1 MDSQALKTLIN
12 YYCQERYFHHVLLVA
27 SEGIKRY
34 GSDPVFRFYHAY
46 GTLMEGK
53 TQEAL
58 REFEAIKNKHDVSL
72 CSLIALIHAHKMSP
86 NPDREAILE
95 SDAIM
100 KEQRKGAGP
109 KALYHAGLF
118 LWHIGRHDKARE
130 YVDRMIKMSNGSK
143 EGQVLRAWLD
153 ITRGKEPYTKKALR
167 YFEEGLQDGND
178 IFALLGKAQ
187 CLEMR
192 QNYSGA
198 LETVNQIIMNFPS
211 FLPAFVEKMKLQLAL
226 QDWDQTVETAQRLIF
241 QDNQNVEGLRMLAL
255 YYLCRE
261 GDLEKAATKLENLE
275 NALDV
280 MEPQNA
286 QLFYRITIAFS
297 RTCGRSELILQ
308 KTQTLLEKA
317 FSLTPQ
323 QSEFAAELGY
333 QKILQGN
340 VKEAWKWYKTAMTLD
355 ETSVS
360 ALIGLIQCQLIEGQL
375 QEADQQLEFL
385 SEIQQSIGKSAEL
398 TYLHAV
404 LAMKKN
410 KRQEE
415 VINLLN
421 DVLDTH
427 FSHLEDLPLGIQ
439 YFEKLNPDFLL
450 EIITEYLNFCPMQP
464 ASPGQPLSPLLRR
477 CTSILETIVR
487 TVPGLLQAVFLI
499 AKVKYLSGDIEAAY
513 NNLQHC
519 LEHSPSYA
527 DAHLLMAQVYL
538 SQEKFR
544 LCSQSLELCLSYNF
558 KVRDYPLYH
567 LIKAQSQK
575 KMGEIAEAIKTL
587 HMAMNLPGM
596 RIGASSKSKYRNTE
610 VDASHRLSIFLELVE
625 VHRLNGEQHEAAKV
639 LQDAIHEFSGTS
651 EELRVTI
658 ANVDLALAQGD
669 VERALSM
676 LRNVTAEQPYFV
688 EAKEKMAAIY
698 LKHRKEKMLYIT
710 CYREIAER
718 MPSPRSF
725 LLLGDAY
732 MNIQEPEEA
741 IVAYEQAL
749 NQNPKDGTL
758 ASKIGKALVKTHNY
772 SKAITYYEAALKS
785 GQQNYLCYDLAELLL
800 KLKWYDKAEKVLQHA
815 LAHEPVNEL
824 SALMEDGRSHILLA
838 KVYSKVD
845 RPDDAVASLQQARE
859 LQARVLKRVQME
871 QPDAVPAQKH
881 LAAEICAEIAKH
893 SVAQRD
899 YEKAIKFYREAL
911 VHCETDNK
919 IMLELARLYLA
930 QDDPDACLRHCALLL
945 QSDQDNEAAT
955 MMMADLMFRKQDYEQ
970 AVFHLQQLLERKP
983 DNYMTLSRLIDF
995 LRRCGKLEDVP
1006 RFFLMAEKRNSRAK
1020 LEPGFQYCKG
1030 LYLWY
1035 TGEPNDALR
1044 HFNKARKD
1052 SDWGQNAL
1060 YNMIEI
1066 CLNPDNETI
1075 GGEVFENLDGDLGNS
1090 TEKQESVQLAV
1101 RTAEKLLKELKP
1113 QTIQGH
1119 VQLRIMENYCLMATK
1134 QKSNVEQALNTF
1146 TEIATSEKDHIPA
1159 LLGMATAYMIL
1170 KQTPRARNQ
1179 LKRIAKMNWNPIDAE
1194 DFERSWL
1201 LLADI
1206 YIQSAK
1212 YDMAEELLKRCLRH
1226 NRSCCKAYEY
1236 MGYIMEKEQ
1245 AYTDAALNYEM
1256 AWKQGNQT
1264 NPAVGFRL
1272 EYCHCER
1279 HLGPRAPEKEHS
1291 HVHTQSQGYKLAFNY
1306 LKAKRFVDAI
1316 DICHQVLEA
1325 HPSYPKIRKDILDKA
1340 RTSLRP

>member
-1 MDSQALKTLIN
+1 MDAQGLKTLIN

-27 SEGIKRY
+27 SEGIKKY
-34 GSDPVFRFYHAY
+34 GNDPVFRFYHAY

-58 REFEAIKNKHDVSL
+58 REFETLKNKPDVSL
-72 CSLIALIHAHKMSP
+72 CSLLALIYAHKMSP

-95 SDAIM
+95 SDAKV
-100 KEQRKGAGP
+100 KELRKGAEP
-109 KALYHAGLF
+109 RALYHAGLF
-118 LWHIGRHDKARE
+118 LWHIGRHEKARE
-130 YVDRMIKMSNGSK
+130 YIDRMIKMSDGSK
-143 EGQVLRAWLD
+143 EGQILRAWLD
-153 ITRGKEPYTKKALR
+153 ITRGKEPYTKRALR
-167 YFEEGLQDGND
+167 SFEEGLQNGND

-192 QNYSGA
+192 QNYLGA
-198 LETVNQIIMNFPS
+198 LETVNQVIVNFPS
-211 FLPAFVEKMKLQLAL
+211 FLPALVQKMKLQLAL
-226 QDWDQTVETAQRLIF
+226 QDWDQAIEIVQRLML
-241 QDNQNVEGLRMLAL
+241 QDKQNVEALRMLAL

-261 GDLEKAATKLENLE
+261 GDIEKAATTLENLE
-275 NALDV
+275 NALDA

-286 QLFYRITIAFS
+286 QLFYKITIAFS
-297 RTCGRSELILQ
+297 RTCGRNQLILE
-308 KTQTLLEKA
+308 KIQTLLERA

-323 QSEFAAELGY
+323 QSEYATELGY
-333 QKILQGN
+333 LMLLQEK
-340 VKEAWKWYKTAMTLD
+340 VKEAWKWYQIAINLE
-355 ETSVS
+355 ETSITAV
-360 ALIGLIQCQLIEGQL
+360 IGCIRCQLIEGQL

-385 SEIQQSIGKSAEL
+385 SEIQQSFGKYAEL
-398 TYLHAV
+398 TYLQAI
-404 LAMKKN
+404 LAIKKN
-410 KRQEE
+410 KQQEE

-421 DVLDTH
+421 DALDTH
-427 FSHLEDLPLGIQ
+427 FSQLQDLPFGIQ

-450 EIITEYLNFCPMQP
+450 EIITEYLNYCPLQP
-464 ASPGQPLSPLLRR
+464 ASPGQTLSPLLKR
-477 CTSILETIVR
+477 CTSVLEAIVR

-519 LEHSPSYA
+519 LEHNSSYA
-527 DAHLLMAQVYL
+527 DAYLLMAQVYL
-538 SQEKFR
+538 SQDKFK

-558 KVRDYPLYH
+558 KVRENPLYH

-575 KMGEIAEAIKTL
+575 KMGEIGEAIKTL
-587 HMAMNLPGM
+587 HMAMSLPGV
-596 RIGASSKSKYRNTE
+596 RKTEASSKSKYKNTE

-625 VHRLNGEQHEAAKV
+625 VYCLNGEQHEAAKV
-639 LQDAIHEFSGTS
+639 LQDATHEFSGTY

-658 ANVDLALAQGD
+658 ANADLALAQGD

-676 LRNVTAEQPYFV
+676 LQNVTSEQPYFIEV
-688 EAKEKMAAIY
+688 KEKMADIY

-710 CYREIAER
+710 CYREIAEI
-718 MPSPRSF
+718 MPSPHSF

-758 ASKIGKALVKTHNY
+758 ASKVGKALVKTHNY
-772 SKAITYYEAALKS
+772 SKAITYYEAALKN
-785 GQQNYLCYDLAELLL
+785 GQNYLCYDLAELLL

-815 LAHEPVNEL
+815 LAHELVNEL
-824 SALMEDGRSHILLA
+824 SAVMEDGRLQVLLA
-838 KVYSKVD
+838 KVYSKME
-845 RPDDAVASLQQARE
+845 RPGDAITSLQQ
-859 LQARVLKRVQME
+859 
-871 QPDAVPAQKH
+871 
-881 LAAEICAEIAKH
+881 
-893 SVAQRD
+893 
-899 YEKAIKFYREAL
+899 
-911 VHCETDNK
+911 

-930 QDDPDACLRHCALLL
+930 HDDPEACLRHCALLL

-1006 RFFLMAEKRNSRAK
+1006 RFFLMAEKHNSRAK
-1020 LEPGFQYCKG
+1020 LEPGYQYCKG

-1052 SDWGQNAL
+1052 SEWGQNAL

-1066 CLNPDNETI
+1066 CLNPDNETV
-1075 GGEVFENLDGDLGNS
+1075 GGEVFENLDRDLGNS
-1090 TEKQESVQLAV
+1090 TEKQESMQLAV

-1113 QTIQGH
+1113 QTAEGH
-1119 VQLRIMENYCLMATK
+1119 VQLRVLENYCLMATK

-1179 LKRIAKMNWNPIDAE
+1179 LKRIAKMNWNPVDAE

-1212 YDMAEELLKRCLRH
+1212 YDMAEELLKRCLHH
-1226 NRSCCKAYEY
+1226 NKSCCKAYEY

-1245 AYTDAALNYEM
+1245 TYTDAALNYEM
-1256 AWKQGNQT
+1256 AWKHGNQT
-1264 NPAVGFRL
+1264 NPAI
-1272 EYCHCER
+1272 
-1279 HLGPRAPEKEHS
+1279 
-1291 HVHTQSQGYKLAFNY
+1291 GYKLAFNY
-1306 LKAKRFVDAI
+1306 LKAKRYVDAI

-1325 HPSYPKIRKDILDKA
+1325 HPTYPKIRKDILDKA

>member
-1 MDSQALKTLIN
+1 MVNIGRLVRLPGAIFKDLQQTSASSPRGTVKRAREDDTKSVKDMGLKMEEYFRTLIN
-12 YYCQERYFHHVLLVA
+12 YYCQERYFHHVLLAA
-27 SEGIKRY
+27 SEGTKRY
-34 GSDPVFRFYHAY
+34 GSDPIFRFYYAY

-58 REFEAIKNKHDVSL
+58 REFEAIKNKQDVSL
-72 CSLIALIHAHKMSP
+72 CSLIALIYTHKMSP

-95 SDAIM
+95 SDARV

-198 LETVNQIIMNFPS
+198 LETVNQIIMTFPS
-211 FLPAFVEKMKLQLAL
+211 FLPAFVKKMKLQLAL
-226 QDWDQTVETAQRLIF
+226 QDWDQTVETAQRLML
-241 QDNQNVEGLRMLAL
+241 QDNQNVEALRMMAL

-261 GDLEKAATKLENLE
+261 GDIEKAATKLENLG
-275 NALDV
+275 NALDA

-286 QLFYRITIAFS
+286 QLFYNITIAFS
-297 RTCGRSELILQ
+297 RTCGRSQLILQ
-308 KTQTLLEKA
+308 KTQTLLERA

-323 QSEFAAELGY
+323 QSEFATELGY
-333 QKILQGN
+333 QMILQGK
-340 VKEAWKWYKTAMTLD
+340 VKEALKWYKTAMTLD

-360 ALIGLIQCQLIEGQL
+360 ALIGMTTISMSVPHTDARFIQCQLIEGQL
-375 QEADQQLEFL
+375 QDADQQLEFL

-450 EIITEYLNFCPMQP
+450 EIITEYLNFCPLQP

-499 AKVKYLSGDIEAAY
+499 AKVKYLSGDTEAAY

-538 SQEKFR
+538 SQEKFK
-544 LCSQSLELCLSYNF
+544 LCSQSVELCLSYNF
-558 KVRDYPLYH
+558 KVREYPLYH

-587 HMAMNLPGM
+587 HMAMSLPGM
-596 RIGASSKSKYRNTE
+596 RRTGTSSKSKYRKTE
-610 VDASHRLSIFLELVE
+610 VDASHRLSVFLELVE

-658 ANVDLALAQGD
+658 ANADLALAQGD

-676 LRNVTAEQPYFV
+676 LQNVTSEQPYFI
-688 EAKEKMAAIY
+688 ETKEKMADIY

-725 LLLGDAY
+725 ILLGDAY

-772 SKAITYYEAALKS
+772 SKAITYYEAALKN
-785 GQQNYLCYDLAELLL
+785 GQQNYLFYDLAELLL

-815 LAHEPVNEL
+815 LAHEPVFVFL
-824 SALMEDGRSHILLA
+824 
-838 KVYSKVD
+838 VY
-845 RPDDAVASLQQARE
+845 ARE

-983 DNYMTLSRLIDF
+983 GLSCLPAMASLLASVLCF
-995 LRRCGKLEDVP
+995 V
-1006 RFFLMAEKRNSRAK
+1006 FFSFSELLFKEWSQATNTALLDSRSSRIHPIKVNRIA
-1020 LEPGFQYCKG
+1020 YI
-1030 LYLWY
+1030 
-1035 TGEPNDALR
+1035 
-1044 HFNKARKD
+1044 NKNFYKFPTARKD

-1066 CLNPDNETI
+1066 CLNPDNETV
-1075 GGEVFENLDGDLGNS
+1075 GGEVFENLDGDLGSMHAIYLVGKTESEAVQSATKQNNS

-1113 QTIQGH
+1113 QTVQGH
-1119 VQLRIMENYCLMATK
+1119 VQLRIMENCCLMATK

-1226 NRSCCKAYEY
+1226 NRKVFWNV
-1236 MGYIMEKEQ
+1236 K
-1245 AYTDAALNYEM
+1245 
-1256 AWKQGNQT
+1256 
-1264 NPAVGFRL
+1264 RL
-1272 EYCHCER
+1272 PVII
-1279 HLGPRAPEKEHS
+1279 HLIPELMKVAEEH
-1291 HVHTQSQGYKLAFNY
+1291 
-1306 LKAKRFVDAI
+1306 
-1316 DICHQVLEA
+1316 
-1325 HPSYPKIRKDILDKA
+1325 
-1340 RTSLRP
+1340 

>member
-1 MDSQALKTLIN
+1 MDSQGLKALIN

-27 SEGIKRY
+27 SEGKKRY
-34 GSDPVFRFYHAY
+34 GNDPVFRFYHAY

-58 REFEAIKNKHDVSL
+58 REFEALKNKQDVSL
-72 CSLIALIHAHKMSP
+72 CSLIALIYTHRMSP

-95 SDAIM
+95 SDAKV

-109 KALYHAGLF
+109 NVLYHAGLF
-118 LWHIGRHDKARE
+118 LWHLGRHDKARE
-130 YVDRMIKMSNGSK
+130 YTDRMIKISNGSK

-153 ITRGKEPYTKKALR
+153 ITRGKEPYPKKALR

-198 LETVNQIIMNFPS
+198 LETVNQIITNFPN
-211 FLPAFVEKMKLQLAL
+211 FLPAFVKKMKLQLAL
-226 QDWDQTVETAQRLIF
+226 QDWDQTVETAQRLLL
-241 QDNQNVEGLRMLAL
+241 QDNQNVEALRMLAL

-261 GDLEKAATKLENLE
+261 GDLEKASTTLENLG
-275 NALDV
+275 NALDI

-286 QLFYRITIAFS
+286 QLYFTMTIAFS
-297 RTCGRSELILQ
+297 RTCGRSQLILQ
-308 KTQTLLEKA
+308 KIQTLLERA
-317 FSLTPQ
+317 FNLNPQ
-323 QSEFAAELGY
+323 QSEFATELGH
-333 QKILQGN
+333 QMILQGK
-340 VKEAWKWYKTAMTLD
+340 VKEALKWFKTAMTLD
-355 ETSVS
+355 ETSVP
-360 ALIGLIQCQLIEGQL
+360 ALVGFIRCQLIDGQL
-375 QEADQQLEFL
+375 QDADQQLEFL
-385 SEIQQSIGKSAEL
+385 SEIQQSLGKSAEL
-398 TYLHAV
+398 SYLHAV

-410 KRQEE
+410 KQQEE

-427 FSHLEDLPLGIQ
+427 FSQLEDLPLGIQ

-477 CTSILETIVR
+477 CTSILETVVR
-487 TVPGLLQAVFLI
+487 TVPGLLQAIFLI

-519 LEHSPSYA
+519 LEHNSSYA
-527 DAHLLMAQVYL
+527 DAHLLLAQVYL
-538 SQEKFR
+538 SQEKLK

-558 KVRDYPLYH
+558 NVREFPLYH

-575 KMGEIAEAIKTL
+575 KMGEISEAIKTL
-587 HMAMNLPGM
+587 HMAMSLPGM
-596 RIGASSKSKYRNTE
+596 RRIGAPSKSKNKKTE
-610 VDASHRLSIFLELVE
+610 VDTSHRLSIFLELVE

-658 ANVDLALAQGD
+658 ANADLALAQGD
-669 VERALSM
+669 VERALNM
-676 LRNVTAEQPYFV
+676 LRNVTSEQPYFIEV
-688 EAKEKMAAIY
+688 KEKMADIY

-710 CYREIAER
+710 CYREISER

-758 ASKIGKALVKTHNY
+758 ATKIGKALVKTHNY

-815 LAHEPVNEL
+815 LAHDPVNEL
-824 SALMEDGRSHILLA
+824 SSLMEDGRSQVLLA
-838 KVYSKVD
+838 KIYSKME
-845 RPDDAVASLQQARE
+845 RPSDAITSLQQARE

-930 QDDPDACLRHCALLL
+930 QDDPDSCLRHCALLL
-945 QSDQDNEAAT
+945 QSDQDNEAAA

-983 DNYMTLSRLIDF
+983 DNYMTLSRLIDL

-1006 RFFLMAEKRNSRAK
+1006 RFFLMAEKHNSRAK
-1020 LEPGFQYCKG
+1020 FEPGFQYCKG
-1030 LYLWY
+1030 LHLWY

-1075 GGEVFENLDGDLGNS
+1075 GGEVFENLDKDLGNS

-1113 QTIQGH
+1113 QTVQGH

-1194 DFERSWL
+1194 DFEKSWL

-1226 NRSCCKAYEY
+1226 NRSCCKAHEY

-1256 AWKQGNQT
+1256 AWKHGNQT
-1264 NPAVGFRL
+1264 HPAV
-1272 EYCHCER
+1272 
-1279 HLGPRAPEKEHS
+1279 
-1291 HVHTQSQGYKLAFNY
+1291 GYKLAFNY
-1306 LKAKRFVDAI
+1306 LKAKRYVDAI

-1325 HPSYPKIRKDILDKA
+1325 HPTYPKIRKDILDKA

>member
-1 MDSQALKTLIN
+1 MDSQGLKTLIN

-27 SEGIKRY
+27 SEGMKKY

-46 GTLMEGK
+46 GTLMEGN

-58 REFEAIKNKHDVSL
+58 REFEAIKSKQDVSL
-72 CSLIALIHAHKMSP
+72 CSLIALIYAHKMSP

-95 SDAIM
+95 SDARM
-100 KEQRKGAGP
+100 KEQRKGAGQ

-118 LWHIGRHDKARE
+118 LWHLGRHDKARE
-130 YVDRMIKMSNGSK
+130 YIDRMIKISDGSS
-143 EGQVLRAWLD
+143 EGHVLKAWLD
-153 ITRGKEPYTKKALR
+153 ITRGKEPYAKKALR

-198 LETVNQIIMNFPS
+198 LETVNQIIVNFPS
-211 FLPAFVEKMKLQLAL
+211 FIPAFVKKMKLQLAL
-226 QDWDQTVETAQRLIF
+226 QDWDQTVETAQRLLL
-241 QDNQNVEGLRMLAL
+241 QDNQNVEALRMLAL
-255 YYLCRE
+255 YHLCRE
-261 GDLEKAATKLENLE
+261 GDIEKASSKLDNLGK
-275 NALDV
+275 ALDA

-286 QLFYRITIAFS
+286 QLFYKMTIAFS
-297 RTCGRSELILQ
+297 RTCGRSQLILQ
-308 KTQTLLEKA
+308 KIQTLLEKS
-317 FSLTPQ
+317 FSLSPQ
-323 QSEFAAELGY
+323 QSEFATELGY
-333 QKILQGN
+333 QMILQGKI
-340 VKEAWKWYKTAMTLD
+340 KEASKWYKTAMTLN

-360 ALIGLIQCQLIEGQL
+360 ALVGFIRCQLIEGQL
-375 QEADQQLEFL
+375 QDADQQLEFF

-398 TYLHAV
+398 TYLHAI

-421 DVLDTH
+421 EVLDTH
-427 FSHLEDLPLGIQ
+427 FSNLEDLPLGIQ

-450 EIITEYLNFCPMQP
+450 EIITDYLNFCPMQP

-477 CTSILETIVR
+477 CTSVLEIIVR
-487 TVPGLLQAVFLI
+487 TVPGLLQAVFLV

-538 SQEKFR
+538 SQEKFK
-544 LCSQSLELCLSYNF
+544 LCSQALELCLSYNF
-558 KVRDYPLYH
+558 NVRDYPLYH

-587 HMAMNLPGM
+587 HMAMSLPGM
-596 RIGASSKSKYRNTE
+596 KRTGASSKPKCKNTE
-610 VDASHRLSIFLELVE
+610 VDTSHRLSIFLELVE
-625 VHRLNGEQHEAAKV
+625 IHHLNGEHHEAAKV

-658 ANVDLALAQGD
+658 ANADLALTQGD
-669 VERALSM
+669 VERALNM
-676 LRNVTAEQPYFV
+676 LRNVTAEQPYFI
-688 EAKEKMAAIY
+688 EAKEKMADIY
-698 LKHRKEKMLYIT
+698 LKHRKDKMLYIT

-718 MPSPRSF
+718 IPSPRSF

-758 ASKIGKALVKTHNY
+758 ASKIGKALIKTHNY

-824 SALMEDGRSHILLA
+824 SALMEDGHCQVLLA
-838 KVYSKVD
+838 KIYSQME
-845 RPDDAVASLQQARE
+845 RPDDAITALQQARE

-899 YEKAIKFYREAL
+899 PEKAIKFYREAL
-911 VHCETDNK
+911 VHCETDSK

-930 QDDPDACLRHCALLL
+930 QGDPDACMRQCALLL
-945 QSDQDNEAAT
+945 QNDQDNEAAT
-955 MMMADLMFRKQDYEQ
+955 TMMADLMFRKQDYEQ

-983 DNYMTLSRLIDF
+983 DNYMTFSRLIDL

-1006 RFFLMAEKRNSRAK
+1006 RFFVMAEKRNSRAK

-1030 LYLWY
+1030 LYLWF

-1052 SDWGQNAL
+1052 SEWGQNAL

-1066 CLNPDNETI
+1066 CLNPDNETV

-1113 QTIQGH
+1113 HTVHGH
-1119 VQLRIMENYCLMATK
+1119 IQLRIMENYCLLATK

-1146 TEIATSEKDHIPA
+1146 TKIAASEKDNLPA
-1159 LLGMATAYMIL
+1159 LLGMATAHMIL
-1170 KQTPRARNQ
+1170 KQIPKARNQ
-1179 LKRIAKMNWNPIDAE
+1179 LKRIAKMTWNPIDAD
-1194 DFERSWL
+1194 DFEKSWL

-1212 YDMAEELLKRCLRH
+1212 YDMAEELLKRCLHH
-1226 NRSCCKAYEY
+1226 NKSCCKAYEY

-1245 AYTDAALNYEM
+1245 GYTDAALNYEI
-1256 AWKQGNQT
+1256 AWKRGNQT
-1264 NPAVGFRL
+1264 NPAVG
-1272 EYCHCER
+1272 
-1279 HLGPRAPEKEHS
+1279 S
-1291 HVHTQSQGYKLAFNY
+1291 
-1306 LKAKRFVDAI
+1306 
-1316 DICHQVLEA
+1316 
-1325 HPSYPKIRKDILDKA
+1325 
-1340 RTSLRP
+1340 

>member
-1 MDSQALKTLIN
+1 MDAQGLKTLIN

-27 SEGIKRY
+27 SEGIKKY
-34 GSDPVFRFYHAY
+34 GNDPVFRFYHAY

-58 REFEAIKNKHDVSL
+58 REFETLKNKPDVSL
-72 CSLIALIHAHKMSP
+72 CSLLALIYAHKMSP

-95 SDAIM
+95 SDAKV
-100 KEQRKGAGP
+100 KELRKGAEP
-109 KALYHAGLF
+109 RALYHAGLF
-118 LWHIGRHDKARE
+118 LWHIGRHEKARE
-130 YVDRMIKMSNGSK
+130 YIDRMIKMSDGSK
-143 EGQVLRAWLD
+143 EGQILRAWLD
-153 ITRGKEPYTKKALR
+153 ITRGKEPYTKRALR
-167 YFEEGLQDGND
+167 SFEEGLQNGND

-192 QNYSGA
+192 QNYLGA
-198 LETVNQIIMNFPS
+198 LETMNQVIVNFPS
-211 FLPAFVEKMKLQLAL
+211 FLPALVQKMKLQLAL
-226 QDWDQTVETAQRLIF
+226 QDWDQAIEIVQRLML
-241 QDNQNVEGLRMLAL
+241 QDKQNVEALRMLAL

-261 GDLEKAATKLENLE
+261 GDIEKAATTLENLE
-275 NALDV
+275 NALDA

-286 QLFYRITIAFS
+286 QLFYKITIAFS
-297 RTCGRSELILQ
+297 RTCGRNQLILE
-308 KTQTLLEKA
+308 KIQTLLERA

-323 QSEFAAELGY
+323 QSEYATELGY
-333 QKILQGN
+333 LMLLQEK
-340 VKEAWKWYKTAMTLD
+340 VKEAWKWYQIAINLE
-355 ETSVS
+355 ETSITAV
-360 ALIGLIQCQLIEGQL
+360 IGCIRCQLIEGQL

-385 SEIQQSIGKSAEL
+385 SEIQQSFGKYAEL
-398 TYLHAV
+398 IYLQAI
-404 LAMKKN
+404 LAIKKN

-421 DVLDTH
+421 DALDTH
-427 FSHLEDLPLGIQ
+427 FSQLQDLPFGIQ

-450 EIITEYLNFCPMQP
+450 EIITEYLNYCPLQP
-464 ASPGQPLSPLLRR
+464 ASPGQPLSPLLKR
-477 CTSILETIVR
+477 CTSVLEAIVR

-519 LEHSPSYA
+519 LEHNSSYA
-527 DAHLLMAQVYL
+527 DAYLLMAQVYL
-538 SQEKFR
+538 SQDKFK

-558 KVRDYPLYH
+558 KVRENPLYH

-575 KMGEIAEAIKTL
+575 KMGEIGEAIKTL
-587 HMAMNLPGM
+587 HLAMSLPGV
-596 RIGASSKSKYRNTE
+596 RKIEASSKYKNTE

-625 VHRLNGEQHEAAKV
+625 VYCLNGEQHEAAKV
-639 LQDAIHEFSGTS
+639 LQDAIHEFSGTY

-658 ANVDLALAQGD
+658 ANADLALAQGD

-676 LRNVTAEQPYFV
+676 LQNVTSEQPYFIEV
-688 EAKEKMAAIY
+688 KEKMADIY

-710 CYREIAER
+710 CYREIAEI
-718 MPSPRSF
+718 MPSPHSF

-758 ASKIGKALVKTHNY
+758 ASKVGKALVKTHNY
-772 SKAITYYEAALKS
+772 SKAITYYEAALKN
-785 GQQNYLCYDLAELLL
+785 GQNYLCYDLAELLL

-815 LAHEPVNEL
+815 LAHELVNEL
-824 SALMEDGRSHILLA
+824 SAVMEDGRLQVLLA
-838 KVYSKVD
+838 KVYSKME
-845 RPDDAVASLQQARE
+845 RPGDAITSLQKARE

-930 QDDPDACLRHCALLL
+930 HDDPEACLRHCALLL
-945 QSDQDNEAAT
+945 QTDQDNEAAT

-1020 LEPGFQYCKG
+1020 LEPGYQYCKG
-1030 LYLWY
+1030 LYL
-1035 TGEPNDALR
+1035 
-1044 HFNKARKD
+1044 
-1052 SDWGQNAL
+1052 
-1060 YNMIEI
+1060 
-1066 CLNPDNETI
+1066 C
-1075 GGEVFENLDGDLGNS
+1075 NS
-1090 TEKQESVQLAV
+1090 TEKQESMQLAV

-1113 QTIQGH
+1113 QTAEGH
-1119 VQLRIMENYCLMATK
+1119 VQLRVLENYCLMATK

-1179 LKRIAKMNWNPIDAE
+1179 LKRIAKMNWNPVDAE

-1212 YDMAEELLKRCLRH
+1212 YDMAEELLKRCLHH
-1226 NRSCCKAYEY
+1226 NKSCCKAYEY

-1245 AYTDAALNYEM
+1245 TYTDAALNYEM
-1256 AWKQGNQT
+1256 AWKHGNQT
-1264 NPAVGFRL
+1264 NPAI
-1272 EYCHCER
+1272 
-1279 HLGPRAPEKEHS
+1279 
-1291 HVHTQSQGYKLAFNY
+1291 GYKLAFNY
-1306 LKAKRFVDAI
+1306 LKAKRYVDAI

-1325 HPSYPKIRKDILDKA
+1325 HPTYPKIRKDILDKA

>member
-1 MDSQALKTLIN
+1 MDSQGLKTLIN

-27 SEGIKRY
+27 SEGTKRY
-34 GSDPVFRFYHAY
+34 GSDPVFRFYYAY

-58 REFEAIKNKHDVSL
+58 REFEAIKNKQDVSL
-72 CSLIALIHAHKMSP
+72 CSLIALIYTHKMSP

-95 SDAIM
+95 SDARV

-211 FLPAFVEKMKLQLAL
+211 FLPAFVKKMKLQLAL
-226 QDWDQTVETAQRLIF
+226 QDWDQTVETAQRLML
-241 QDNQNVEGLRMLAL
+241 QDNQNVEALRMMAL

-261 GDLEKAATKLENLE
+261 GDIEKAATKLENLG
-275 NALDV
+275 NALDA

-286 QLFYRITIAFS
+286 QLFYNITIAFS
-297 RTCGRSELILQ
+297 RTCGRSQLILQ
-308 KTQTLLEKA
+308 KTQTLLERA

-323 QSEFAAELGY
+323 QSEFATELGY
-333 QKILQGN
+333 QMILQGK
-340 VKEAWKWYKTAMTLD
+340 VKEALKWYKTAMTLD

-360 ALIGLIQCQLIEGQL
+360 ALIGFIQCQLIEGQL
-375 QEADQQLEFL
+375 QDADQQLEFL

-450 EIITEYLNFCPMQP
+450 EIITEYLNFCPLQP

-519 LEHSPSYA
+519 LEHCPSYA

-558 KVRDYPLYH
+558 K
-567 LIKAQSQK
+567 
-575 KMGEIAEAIKTL
+575 
-587 HMAMNLPGM
+587 
-596 RIGASSKSKYRNTE
+596 
-610 VDASHRLSIFLELVE
+610 
-625 VHRLNGEQHEAAKV
+625 HEAAKV

-658 ANVDLALAQGD
+658 ANADLALGQGD

-676 LRNVTAEQPYFV
+676 LQNVTSEQPYFI
-688 EAKEKMAAIY
+688 ETKEKMADIY

-725 LLLGDAY
+725 ILLGDAY

-758 ASKIGKALVKTHNY
+758 ASKIGRALVKTHNY
-772 SKAITYYEAALKS
+772 SKAITYYEAALKN
-785 GQQNYLCYDLAELLL
+785 GQQNYLFYDLAELLL

-824 SALMEDGRSHILLA
+824 SALTEDGRSQVLLA

-845 RPDDAVASLQQARE
+845 RPGDAVTSLQQARE

-983 DNYMTLSRLIDF
+983 DNYMTLSRLIDL

-1066 CLNPDNETI
+1066 CLNPDNETV

-1113 QTIQGH
+1113 QTVQGH
-1119 VQLRIMENYCLMATK
+1119 VQLRIMENCCLMATK

-1256 AWKQGNQT
+1256 AWKHGNQT
-1264 NPAVGFRL
+1264 NPAV
-1272 EYCHCER
+1272 
-1279 HLGPRAPEKEHS
+1279 
-1291 HVHTQSQGYKLAFNY
+1291 GYKLAFNY
-1306 LKAKRFVDAI
+1306 LKAKRYVDAI
-1316 DICHQVLEA
+1316 DVCHQVLEA
-1325 HPSYPKIRKDILDKA
+1325 HPTYPKIRKDILDKA

>member
-1 MDSQALKTLIN
+1 MDAQGLKTLIN

-27 SEGIKRY
+27 SEGIKKY
-34 GSDPVFRFYHAY
+34 GNDPVFRFYHAY

-58 REFEAIKNKHDVSL
+58 REFETLKNKPDVSL
-72 CSLIALIHAHKMSP
+72 CSLLALIYAHKMSP

-95 SDAIM
+95 SDAKV
-100 KEQRKGAGP
+100 KELRKGAEP
-109 KALYHAGLF
+109 RALYHAGLF
-118 LWHIGRHDKARE
+118 LWHIGRHEKARE
-130 YVDRMIKMSNGSK
+130 YIDRMIKMSDGSK
-143 EGQVLRAWLD
+143 EGQILRAWLD
-153 ITRGKEPYTKKALR
+153 ITRGKEPYTKRALR
-167 YFEEGLQDGND
+167 SFEEGLQNGND

-192 QNYSGA
+192 QNYLGA
-198 LETVNQIIMNFPS
+198 LETVNQVIVNFPS
-211 FLPAFVEKMKLQLAL
+211 FLPALVQKMKLQLAL
-226 QDWDQTVETAQRLIF
+226 QDWDQAIEIVQRLML
-241 QDNQNVEGLRMLAL
+241 QDKQNVEALRMLAL

-261 GDLEKAATKLENLE
+261 GDIEKAATTLENLE
-275 NALDV
+275 NALDA

-286 QLFYRITIAFS
+286 QLFYKITIAFS
-297 RTCGRSELILQ
+297 RTCGRNQLILE
-308 KTQTLLEKA
+308 KIQTLLERA

-323 QSEFAAELGY
+323 QSEYATELGY
-333 QKILQGN
+333 LMLLQEK
-340 VKEAWKWYKTAMTLD
+340 VKEAWKWYQIAINLE
-355 ETSVS
+355 ETSITAV
-360 ALIGLIQCQLIEGQL
+360 IGCIRCQLIEGQL

-385 SEIQQSIGKSAEL
+385 SEIQQSFGKYAEL
-398 TYLHAV
+398 TYLQAI
-404 LAMKKN
+404 LAIKKN
-410 KRQEE
+410 KQQEE

-421 DVLDTH
+421 DALDTH
-427 FSHLEDLPLGIQ
+427 FSQLQDLPFGIQ

-450 EIITEYLNFCPMQP
+450 EIITEYLNYCPLQP
-464 ASPGQPLSPLLRR
+464 ASPGQTLSPLLKR
-477 CTSILETIVR
+477 CTSVLEAIVR

-519 LEHSPSYA
+519 LEHNSSYA
-527 DAHLLMAQVYL
+527 DAYLLMAQVYL
-538 SQEKFR
+538 SQDKFK

-558 KVRDYPLYH
+558 KVRENPLYH

-575 KMGEIAEAIKTL
+575 KMGEIGEAIKTL
-587 HMAMNLPGM
+587 HMAMSLPGV
-596 RIGASSKSKYRNTE
+596 RKTEASSKSKYKNTE

-625 VHRLNGEQHEAAKV
+625 VYCLNGEQHEAAKV
-639 LQDAIHEFSGTS
+639 LQDATHEFSGTY

-658 ANVDLALAQGD
+658 ANADLALAQGD

-676 LRNVTAEQPYFV
+676 LQNVTSEQPYFIEV
-688 EAKEKMAAIY
+688 KEKMADIY

-710 CYREIAER
+710 CYREIAEI
-718 MPSPRSF
+718 MPSPHSF

-758 ASKIGKALVKTHNY
+758 ASKVGKALVKTHNY
-772 SKAITYYEAALKS
+772 SKAITYYEAALKN
-785 GQQNYLCYDLAELLL
+785 GQNYLCYDLAELLL

-815 LAHEPVNEL
+815 LAHELVNEL
-824 SALMEDGRSHILLA
+824 SAVMEDGRLQVLLA
-838 KVYSKVD
+838 KVYSKME
-845 RPDDAVASLQQARE
+845 RPGDAITSLQQARE

-930 QDDPDACLRHCALLL
+930 HDDPEACLRHCALLL

-1006 RFFLMAEKRNSRAK
+1006 RFFLMAEKHNSRAK
-1020 LEPGFQYCKG
+1020 LEPGYQYCKG

-1052 SDWGQNAL
+1052 SEWGQNAL

-1066 CLNPDNETI
+1066 CLNPDNETV
-1075 GGEVFENLDGDLGNS
+1075 GGEVFENLDRDLGNS
-1090 TEKQESVQLAV
+1090 TEKQESMQLAV

-1113 QTIQGH
+1113 QTAEGH
-1119 VQLRIMENYCLMATK
+1119 VQLRVLENYCLMATK

-1179 LKRIAKMNWNPIDAE
+1179 LKRIAKMNWNPVDAE

-1212 YDMAEELLKRCLRH
+1212 YDMAEELLKRCLHH
-1226 NRSCCKAYEY
+1226 NKSCCKAYEY

-1245 AYTDAALNYEM
+1245 TYTDAALNYEM
-1256 AWKQGNQT
+1256 AWKHGNQT
-1264 NPAVGFRL
+1264 NPAI
-1272 EYCHCER
+1272 
-1279 HLGPRAPEKEHS
+1279 
-1291 HVHTQSQGYKLAFNY
+1291 GYKLAFNY
-1306 LKAKRFVDAI
+1306 LKAKRYVDAI

-1325 HPSYPKIRKDILDKA
+1325 HPTYPKIRKDILDKA

>member
-1 MDSQALKTLIN
+1 MDSQGLQTLIN
-12 YYCQERYFHHVLLVA
+12 YYCQERYFHQVLLVA

-34 GSDPVFRFYHAY
+34 GNDPVFRFYHAY

-58 REFEAIKNKHDVSL
+58 REFEAIKSKQDVSL
-72 CSLIALIHAHKMSP
+72 CSLIALINAHKMSP

-95 SDAIM
+95 SDARL
-100 KEQRKGAGP
+100 KEQRKGAGL

-118 LWHIGRHDKARE
+118 LWHLGHHDKARE
-130 YVDRMIKMSNGSK
+130 YIDRMIKMSNGSK
-143 EGQVLRAWLD
+143 EGQILRGWLD
-153 ITRGKEPYTKKALR
+153 ITRGKESYTKKALR

-198 LETVNQIIMNFPS
+198 LETMNQIIMNFPS
-211 FLPAFVEKMKLQLAL
+211 FLPAFVKKMKLQLAM
-226 QDWDQTVETAQRLIF
+226 QDWDQAVETAQRLML
-241 QDNQNVEGLRMLAL
+241 QDNQNVEALRMLAL
-255 YYLCRE
+255 YHLCRE
-261 GDLEKAATKLENLE
+261 GDIEKAATKLENLG
-275 NALDV
+275 NALDAV
-280 MEPQNA
+280 EPQNA
-286 QLFYRITIAFS
+286 QLFYKITIAFS
-297 RTCGRSELILQ
+297 RTCGRSQLILQ
-308 KTQTLLEKA
+308 KTQTLVERA
-317 FSLTPQ
+317 FNLTPQ
-323 QSEFAAELGY
+323 ESEFASELGY
-333 QKILQGN
+333 HLVLQGK
-340 VKEAWKWYKTAMTLD
+340 VKEALKWYKASITLG
-355 ETSVS
+355 ENNVS
-360 ALIGLIQCQLIEGQL
+360 ALIGCIQCQLMEGQL
-375 QEADQQLEFL
+375 QEAEHQLEFL
-385 SEIQQSIGKSAEL
+385 REIQQSLGKPAEL

-410 KRQEE
+410 KQQEE

-421 DVLDTH
+421 DALDTH

-450 EIITEYLNFCPMQP
+450 EIITDYLNFCPMQP

-477 CTSILETIVR
+477 CTSVLETIVR
-487 TVPGLLQAVFLI
+487 AVPGLLQAVFLI
-499 AKVKYLSGDIEAAY
+499 AKVKYLSGDAEAAY

-538 SQEKFR
+538 SQGKFK
-544 LCSQSLELCLSYNF
+544 LCSQALELCLSYDF
-558 KVRDYPLYH
+558 KVREYPLYH

-575 KMGEIAEAIKTL
+575 KMGEITEAIKTL
-587 HMAMNLPGM
+587 RMAMNLPGM
-596 RIGASSKSKYRNTE
+596 RTGASSKSKYPKTE
-610 VDASHRLSIFLELVE
+610 VDASHRLSVFLELVE
-625 VHRLNGEQHEAAKV
+625 VHCLNGEQHEAAKV

-658 ANVDLALAQGD
+658 ANSDLALAQGD

-676 LRNVTAEQPYFV
+676 LRNVTAEQPYFI
-688 EAKEKMAAIY
+688 EAKEKMADIY
-698 LKHRKEKMLYIT
+698 LKYRKEKMLYIT

-718 MPSPRSF
+718 MPSPHSF

-824 SALMEDGRSHILLA
+824 SALMEDGRSQVLLA

-845 RPDDAVASLQQARE
+845 RPGDAVTSLQQARE

-871 QPDAVPAQKH
+871 QPDAAPAQKH

-893 SVAQRD
+893 SIAQRD

-930 QDDPDACLRHCALLL
+930 QDDPEACLRHCALLL
-945 QSDQDNEAAT
+945 QSDRDNEAAT

-983 DNYMTLSRLIDF
+983 DNYMTLSRLIDL
-995 LRRCGKLEDVP
+995 LRRCGKLEDVS

-1020 LEPGFQYCKG
+1020 LEPGYQYCKG

-1066 CLNPDNETI
+1066 CLNPDNETV
-1075 GGEVFENLDGDLGNS
+1075 GGEVFENLDRDLGNS
-1090 TEKQESVQLAV
+1090 SEKQESVQLAV

-1113 QTIQGH
+1113 QTVDGH

-1179 LKRIAKMNWNPIDAE
+1179 LKRIAKMNWNPVDAE

-1256 AWKQGNQT
+1256 AWKHGNQA
-1264 NPAVGFRL
+1264 NPAV
-1272 EYCHCER
+1272 
-1279 HLGPRAPEKEHS
+1279 
-1291 HVHTQSQGYKLAFNY
+1291 GYKLAFNY
-1306 LKAKRFVDAI
+1306 LKAKRYVDAI

-1325 HPSYPKIRKDILDKA
+1325 HPAYPKIRKDILDKA
-1340 RTSLRP
+1340 RTCLRP